1 MADEP
6 LTPREQRILAG
17 VNAGEVME
25 SGTELSEGDIAAV
38 LRVIRGQSTAEE
50 EVARVLAE
58 IRAAREDRENDDA

>member
-25 SGTELSEGDIAAV
+25 SGTELSEDDIAAV
-38 LRVIRGQSTAEE
+38 LRVVRGQSTADEE
-50 EVARVLAE
+50 IDRLHAE